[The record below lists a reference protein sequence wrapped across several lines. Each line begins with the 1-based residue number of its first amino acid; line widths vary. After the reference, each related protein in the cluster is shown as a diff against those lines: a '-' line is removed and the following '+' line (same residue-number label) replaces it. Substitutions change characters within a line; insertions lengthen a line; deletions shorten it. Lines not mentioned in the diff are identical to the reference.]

1 MLEIPNYILK
11 PARYTGIEPN
21 RVMKDPAAVAVRFA
35 LCFPDIYEVGM
46 SYYGHFLLYGLANSL
61 PGVWCERCFAPWS
74 DMDTHLRQNGIPLA
88 TLESH
93 TPLGAMDIVGFSLT
107 YEMNVTNVLNM
118 LDLSNIPI
126 RAEDRVKGPIVIG
139 GGPSMLNPAPFQKFF
154 DLIVIG
160 EADKKL
166 VEILSIFKDLKGGS
180 REDTIRELA
189 RLEGVYSPLFRKDQI
204 KRQFIE
210 SLDDSY
216 HPVKP
221 PIPVVGSI
229 HNRFNVEISRG
240 CGNSCRFCL
249 AGFGYRP
256 YRERSFEK
264 VKDII
269 DQGMRGTGY
278 EEISLL
284 SLSSGDYSALFDVI
298 AYIKESYRGVSVAL
312 PSLKVGSIQESE
324 ISLIGG
330 IARTGFT
337 FALESTT
344 PELRCRLNKNIDMD
358 ILLGQ
363 LPLLKK
369 YGWRKIKLYLMI
381 GFPWEKEEDIEAI
394 REILIPFE
402 KEHIDINLS
411 VSPFIPKPHT
421 PFQWLP
427 MENEKVLSEKI
438 IMLKKSLK
446 GRRVKVKYRDPKT
459 SLIEAIVSRGNDQL
473 SPLFEYLF
481 HKGVKLEAWREY
493 FQPGLYDEW
502 FDQQGISMGDYL
514 TAKPVE
520 GSLPWDMID
529 TGINK
534 SFLARE
540 LVQAQAG
547 EKTDDCYTGCAV
559 CGIECKS
566 AGNGLRVTSYELKS
580 EPQFKTDAPQ
590 LKIQNSSTLRSS
602 RATATEDGKF
612 KTVTPELR
620 TPNSELRTEGPTSSP
635 RPPVPTQTGSTLAPG
650 IKYTFRYGKYGDARY
665 IGHLDTM
672 HILLRALRSLGVTI
686 RTHGK
691 YHPMPK
697 ISLSDALPM
706 GIESTCE
713 LMEIETDIGVLIHEK
728 TLEEMNRIL
737 PRGIKIY
744 EFIKGSLQNMVKDYS
759 YLLVSDKIIDM
770 RLWKL
775 GYNGKKHFYTWKG
788 KGIKE
793 LKAKGDFQRIIKTE
807 DRRIHGLRIDN

>member
-1 MLEIPNYILK
+1 MIKIPDYIMK

-21 RVMKDPAAVAVRFA
+21 RIMKDPSDVAVRFA
-35 LCFPDIYEVGM
+35 LCYPDIYEVGM
-46 SYYGHFLLYGLANSL
+46 SYYGYFLLYGLANTV
-61 PGVWCERCFAPWS
+61 PGVWCERCFAPWG
-74 DMDTHLRQNGIPLA
+74 DMDTYLRQNGIPLT

-93 TPLGAMDIVGFSLT
+93 TPLRAMDIVGFSVS
-107 YEMNVTNVLNM
+107 YEMNVTNILNM
-118 LDLSNIPI
+118 LDLANIPI
-126 RAEDRVKGPIVIG
+126 KAEDRVKGPLVIG
-139 GGPSMLNPAPFQKFF
+139 GGPSMLNSIPFQSFF

-166 VEILSIFKDLKGGS
+166 VEILSIFKDLKGGD
-180 REDTIRELA
+180 RGDTIRELA
-189 RLEGVYSPLFRKDQI
+189 RLEGVYSPLFRKDQV

-210 SLDDSY
+210 TLDDFY
-216 HPVKP
+216 HPVEP

-298 AYIKESYRGVSVAL
+298 TYIKESYRGVSVAL

-324 ISLIGG
+324 ISLIAD

-344 PELRCRLNKNIDMD
+344 AGMRCKLNKNIDMD

-369 YGWRKIKLYLMI
+369 YGWRKLKLYLMI
-381 GFPWEKEEDIEAI
+381 GFPWEKEEDIGAI
-394 REILIPFE
+394 RELLIPFE
-402 KEHIDINLS
+402 KERIDINLS

-427 MENEKVLSEKI
+427 MENENVLSEKI
-438 IMLKKSLK
+438 SMLKKSLK

-459 SLIEAIVSRGNDQL
+459 SIIEAIVSRGDSQL

-481 HKGVKLEAWREY
+481 HKGAKLEAWREY
-493 FQPGLYDEW
+493 FHPGLYDEW
-502 FDQQGISMGDYL
+502 FDQQGISMDDYL
-514 TAKPVE
+514 AAKPLE

-534 SFLARE
+534 SFLAEE
-540 LVQAQAG
+540 LAHAEAG

-559 CGIECKS
+559 CGIGCK
-566 AGNGLRVTSYELKS
+566 APRDALRVKSYELQS
-580 EPQFKTDAPQ
+580 EPQPKTDASQ
-590 LKIQNSSTLRSS
+590 
-602 RATATEDGKF
+602 
-612 KTVTPELR
+612 LR
-620 TPNSELRTEGPTSSP
+620 TGAELQTEGSILSP
-635 RPPVPTQTGSTLAPG
+635 RPPTFVPG

-728 TLEEMNRIL
+728 TIEEMNRVL

-744 EFIKGSLQNMVKDYS
+744 EFIKGSLQNMVKDCS
-759 YLLVSDKIIDM
+759 YLLVTDKNIDEG
-770 RLWKL
+770 LWKL
-775 GYNGKKHFYTWKG
+775 GYNGKKYFYMWKG